1 MAKNLKAYFPL
12 IRERNEV
19 LTDISNHKTL
29 QKIFQEWTTAQ
40 QEEFLDFCTGAKGVK
55 MLYDSFFKEVAN
67 PEYSQER
74 LNDFL
79 SVMLKQKVKIL
90 HVLPNDS
97 VRIALE
103 NSLLITD
110 LVVEL
115 EDGSIA
121 NIEIQKIGF
130 FQKNIYII

>member
-1 MAKNLKAYFPL
+1 
-12 IRERNEV
+12 
-19 LTDISNHKTL
+19 
-29 QKIFQEWTTAQ
+29 
-40 QEEFLDFCTGAKGVK
+40 

>member
-1 MAKNLKAYFPL
+1 M
-12 IRERNEV
+12 IRERSEV
-19 LTDISNHKTL
+19 LADIASKKEL
-29 QKIFQEWTTAQ
+29 QEQFNQWTEKQ

>member
-1 MAKNLKAYFPL
+1 M
-12 IRERNEV
+12 IRERSEV
-19 LTDISNHKTL
+19 LADIASKKEL
-29 QKIFQEWTTAQ
+29 QEQFNQWTEKQ
-40 QEEFLDFCTGAKGVK
+40 QEEFLDFCTGAKGVR

-97 VRIALE
+97 V
-103 NSLLITD
+103 
-110 LVVEL
+110 
-115 EDGSIA
+115 
-121 NIEIQKIGF
+121 
-130 FQKNIYII
+130 